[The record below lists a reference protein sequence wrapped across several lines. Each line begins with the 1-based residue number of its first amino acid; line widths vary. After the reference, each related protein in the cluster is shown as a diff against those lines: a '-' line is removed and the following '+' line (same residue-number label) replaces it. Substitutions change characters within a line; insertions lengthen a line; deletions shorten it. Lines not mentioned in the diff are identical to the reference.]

1 MYQIPQ
7 SMRKK
12 IYATYYIGE
21 VNGKDKYSEPIELY
35 VQTEDIK
42 SLVVRGGVGVVND
55 YDRYILVPIGENT
68 RYINEQSL
76 LWVDVEPNTDL
87 TNMDYKIERKGDAID
102 GLFTLYCNSLTI
114 DTKSL
119 YYEQDGLIYKVKV
132 DLDSDS
138 LTAIIPFDKYL
149 PITETTKIWL
159 TKPAGAESTTNLIKL
174 IKKEELP
181 KGMKLTFAKVVA

>member
-1 MYQIPQ
+1 
-7 SMRKK
+7 MRKK

-42 SLVVRGGVGVVND
+42 SLVMRGGFGVVND

-76 LWVDVEPNTDL
+76 LWVDVEPNTDF

-102 GLFTLYCNSLTI
+102 GLFTLYCNSLTT

-159 TKPAGAESTTNLIKL
+159 TKPTDAESTTNIIKL

-181 KGMKLTFAKVVA
+181 KGTKLTFAKVVA